1 MSAPVDVF
9 DGPGPRRWSALPR
22 RRKAVVVGVAVLLL
36 VGGLSFPVHAWQTE
50 RRLREAVVLASSLD
64 VGTSMYPAGGSVNLS
79 VAVRNGGP
87 RPVSLEGLQATSA
100 HLAVRL
106 RDGGG
111 RRIGPGQQAQVP
123 VSARLTCGAEP
134 VPGADRL
141 AADVRVR
148 RADGGEAVRHV
159 PLSSAEPLLDVAA
172 TLCAVRPQLRDVE
185 LSGPVVPGS

>member
-1 MSAPVDVF
+1 MSAPVDLF
-9 DGPGPRRWSALPR
+9 DSPGPRRWSALPR
-22 RRKAVVVGVAVLLL
+22 RRRALVVAVAVLLL
-36 VGGLSFPVHAWQTE
+36 AGALAVPVHAWQTE
-50 RRLREAVVLASSLD
+50 RRLSRAVVLAASLD
-64 VGTSMYPAGGSVNLS
+64 VSTSMYPAGGSVDWS

-100 HLAVRL
+100 RLAVRL

-111 RRIGPGQQAQVP
+111 QRIEPGQQAQVP

-134 VPGADRL
+134 VPGEDRL

-148 RADGGEAVRHV
+148 RADGGEVVRRV
-159 PLSSAEPLLDVAA
+159 PLSSAGPLLDVAA

-185 LSGPVVPGS
+185 LSGPVVTGS